1 MRKVPT
7 GTRPASHRRRNASS
21 RGTIRPRSALP
32 IDKGRRVR
40 CSNQPLYRRRR
51 RMALLV
57 LVLLLVL
64 LLVVVLAMGSLRV
77 GGMGDE
83 RPGQVDAPTFEEAVE
98 EVDESAG
105 DEEEAPE
112 KESSEEKSPEE
123 EATEEKE
130 EPVPAAPD
138 DPTLFLTVPKL
149 GLYNHTVRN
158 DDSEQALDLGAIKM
172 PGTDFP
178 WQEGDKN
185 TYIACHRLGWP
196 GTESHNQCLNLP
208 SMQKGDLI
216 ILKDANGAVYR
227 HRVVETLI
235 VGPDDHWVTD
245 PVAGKDMVSLQT
257 CIESP
262 DDLYTLGPDWS
273 YRFVVRAERTEKVDN
288 FRGLVGDSVT
298 AYTGLLHAHVAH
310 HGGVLQTARKSVG
323 GMVRSLWGSLE
334 PVVPSLLYNRH

>member
-1 MRKVPT
+1 
-7 GTRPASHRRRNASS
+7 
-21 RGTIRPRSALP
+21 
-32 IDKGRRVR
+32 
-40 CSNQPLYRRRR
+40 
-51 RMALLV
+51 MALLV

-64 LLVVVLAMGSLRV
+64 LLVVVLAVGSLGV

-83 RPGQVDAPTFEEAVE
+83 RPGQVDAPAFKEALE
-98 EVDESAG
+98 EVDEPAG

-196 GTESHNQCLNLP
+196 DTESHNQCLNLP
-208 SMQKGDLI
+208 SIREGDEI
-216 ILKDANGAVYR
+216 FLKDTNGMDYEYR
-227 HRVVETLI
+227 VSETLT
-235 VGPDDHWVTD
+235 VGPSDSWVMEPLT
-245 PVAGKDMVSLQT
+245 GKDMLSLQT
-257 CIESP
+257 CIEAP
-262 DDLYTLGPDWS
+262 GDFLTLGPNWLA
-273 YRFVVRAERTEKVDN
+273 RFVVRAERI
-288 FRGLVGDSVT
+288 
-298 AYTGLLHAHVAH
+298 
-310 HGGVLQTARKSVG
+310 
-323 GMVRSLWGSLE
+323 
-334 PVVPSLLYNRH
+334 

>member
-32 IDKGRRVR
+32 INKGRRVR

-51 RMALLV
+51 RMALLI
-57 LVLLLVL
+57 LILLLVL
-64 LLVVVLAMGSLRV
+64 LLVVVLAMGSLGV

-83 RPGQVDAPTFEEAVE
+83 RPGQVDAPAFEEAVE
-98 EVDESAG
+98 EVDEPAG

-112 KESSEEKSPEE
+112 EESSEEKSPEE
-123 EATEEKE
+123 EATEEE

-196 GTESHNQCLNLP
+196 GTESYNQCLNLP
-208 SMQKGDLI
+208 SIREGDEI
-216 ILKDANGAVYR
+216 FLKDTNGMDYEYR
-227 HRVVETLI
+227 VSETLTI
-235 VGPDDHWVTD
+235 GP
-245 PVAGKDMVSLQT
+245 
-257 CIESP
+257 
-262 DDLYTLGPDWS
+262 
-273 YRFVVRAERTEKVDN
+273 R
-288 FRGLVGDSVT
+288 DS
-298 AYTGLLHAHVAH
+298 
-310 HGGVLQTARKSVG
+310 R
-323 GMVRSLWGSLE
+323 
-334 PVVPSLLYNRH
+334 

>member
-1 MRKVPT
+1 
-7 GTRPASHRRRNASS
+7 
-21 RGTIRPRSALP
+21 
-32 IDKGRRVR
+32 
-40 CSNQPLYRRRR
+40 
-51 RMALLV
+51 MALLV
-57 LVLLLVL
+57 LVLLLV
-64 LLVVVLAMGSLRV
+64 VVLAVGSLGV

-112 KESSEEKSPEE
+112 EESSEEESSEEKSSEE

-208 SMQKGDLI
+208 SIREGDEI
-216 ILKDANGAVYR
+216 FLKDTNGMDYEYR
-227 HRVVETLI
+227 VSETLT
-235 VGPDDHWVTD
+235 VGPSDSWVMEPLT
-245 PVAGKDMVSLQT
+245 GKDVVSLQT
-257 CIESP
+257 CIEAP
-262 DDLYTLGPDWS
+262 GDFFTLGPNWLA
-273 YRFVVRAERTEKVDN
+273 RFVVRAERI
-288 FRGLVGDSVT
+288 
-298 AYTGLLHAHVAH
+298 
-310 HGGVLQTARKSVG
+310 
-323 GMVRSLWGSLE
+323 
-334 PVVPSLLYNRH
+334 

>member
-1 MRKVPT
+1 
-7 GTRPASHRRRNASS
+7 
-21 RGTIRPRSALP
+21 
-32 IDKGRRVR
+32 
-40 CSNQPLYRRRR
+40 
-51 RMALLV
+51 MALLV
-57 LVLLLVL
+57 LVLLLV
-64 LLVVVLAMGSLRV
+64 VVLAVGSLGV

-105 DEEEAPE
+105 DEEGATE
-112 KESSEEKSPEE
+112 KESPEGG
-123 EATEEKE
+123 ATEEKE

-208 SMQKGDLI
+208 LIREGDEI
-216 ILKDANGAVYR
+216 FLKDANGMVYEY
-227 HRVVETLI
+227 RVSETLT
-235 VGPDDHWVTD
+235 VGPSDSWVMEPLT
-245 PVAGKDMVSLQT
+245 GKDVVSLQT
-257 CIESP
+257 CIEAP
-262 DDLYTLGPDWS
+262 GDFFTLGPNWLA
-273 YRFVVRAERTEKVDN
+273 RFVVRAERI
-288 FRGLVGDSVT
+288 
-298 AYTGLLHAHVAH
+298 
-310 HGGVLQTARKSVG
+310 
-323 GMVRSLWGSLE
+323 
-334 PVVPSLLYNRH
+334 

>member
-1 MRKVPT
+1 
-7 GTRPASHRRRNASS
+7 
-21 RGTIRPRSALP
+21 
-32 IDKGRRVR
+32 
-40 CSNQPLYRRRR
+40 
-51 RMALLV
+51 MALLV

-64 LLVVVLAMGSLRV
+64 LLVVVLAMGSLGV

-83 RPGQVDAPTFEEAVE
+83 RPGQVDAPTFEKAVE
-98 EVDESAG
+98 EVDEPAG

-208 SMQKGDLI
+208 SIREGDEI
-216 ILKDANGAVYR
+216 FLKDTNGMDYEYR
-227 HRVVETLI
+227 VSETLT
-235 VGPDDHWVTD
+235 VGPRDSWVMEPLT
-245 PVAGKDMVSLQT
+245 GKDVLSLQT
-257 CIESP
+257 CIEAP
-262 DDLYTLGPDWS
+262 GDFLTLGPNWLA
-273 YRFVVRAERTEKVDN
+273 RFVVRAERI
-288 FRGLVGDSVT
+288 
-298 AYTGLLHAHVAH
+298 
-310 HGGVLQTARKSVG
+310 
-323 GMVRSLWGSLE
+323 
-334 PVVPSLLYNRH
+334 

>member
-1 MRKVPT
+1 
-7 GTRPASHRRRNASS
+7 
-21 RGTIRPRSALP
+21 
-32 IDKGRRVR
+32 
-40 CSNQPLYRRRR
+40 
-51 RMALLV
+51 MALLV

-64 LLVVVLAMGSLRV
+64 FLVVVLAVGSLGV

-83 RPGQVDAPTFEEAVE
+83 RSGQVDSPAFEEALE
-98 EVDESAG
+98 EVDEPAG

-112 KESSEEKSPEE
+112 EESSEEKSPEE

-208 SMQKGDLI
+208 SIREGDEI
-216 ILKDANGAVYR
+216 FLKDTNGMDYEYR
-227 HRVVETLI
+227 VSETLT
-235 VGPDDHWVTD
+235 VGPSDSWVMEPLT
-245 PVAGKDMVSLQT
+245 GKDVLSLQT
-257 CIESP
+257 CIEAP
-262 DDLYTLGPDWS
+262 GDFLTLGPNWLA
-273 YRFVVRAERTEKVDN
+273 RFVVRAERI
-288 FRGLVGDSVT
+288 
-298 AYTGLLHAHVAH
+298 
-310 HGGVLQTARKSVG
+310 
-323 GMVRSLWGSLE
+323 
-334 PVVPSLLYNRH
+334 

>member
-1 MRKVPT
+1 
-7 GTRPASHRRRNASS
+7 
-21 RGTIRPRSALP
+21 
-32 IDKGRRVR
+32 
-40 CSNQPLYRRRR
+40 
-51 RMALLV
+51 MALLV

-64 LLVVVLAMGSLRV
+64 LLVVVLAVGSLGV

-83 RPGQVDAPTFEEAVE
+83 RPGQVDAPTLEEAVE
-98 EVDESAG
+98 EADESAG
-105 DEEEAPE
+105 DEEEATE
-112 KESSEEKSPEE
+112 EESSEEESPEE

-208 SMQKGDLI
+208 SIREGDEI
-216 ILKDANGAVYR
+216 FLKDTNGMDYEYR
-227 HRVVETLI
+227 VSETLT
-235 VGPDDHWVTD
+235 VGPSDSWVMEPLT
-245 PVAGKDMVSLQT
+245 GKDVLSLQT
-257 CIESP
+257 CIEAP
-262 DDLYTLGPDWS
+262 GDFFTLGPNWLA
-273 YRFVVRAERTEKVDN
+273 RFVVRAERI
-288 FRGLVGDSVT
+288 
-298 AYTGLLHAHVAH
+298 
-310 HGGVLQTARKSVG
+310 
-323 GMVRSLWGSLE
+323 
-334 PVVPSLLYNRH
+334 

>member
-32 IDKGRRVR
+32 INKGRRVR

-57 LVLLLVL
+57 LVLLLV
-64 LLVVVLAMGSLRV
+64 VVLAVGSLGV

-105 DEEEAPE
+105 DEEEATE
-112 KESSEEKSPEE
+112 EESSEEESPEE

-149 GLYNHTVRN
+149 GLYNHT
-158 DDSEQALDLGAIKM
+158 
-172 PGTDFP
+172 
-178 WQEGDKN
+178 
-185 TYIACHRLGWP
+185 
-196 GTESHNQCLNLP
+196 
-208 SMQKGDLI
+208 
-216 ILKDANGAVYR
+216 
-227 HRVVETLI
+227 
-235 VGPDDHWVTD
+235 
-245 PVAGKDMVSLQT
+245 
-257 CIESP
+257 
-262 DDLYTLGPDWS
+262 
-273 YRFVVRAERTEKVDN
+273 
-288 FRGLVGDSVT
+288 
-298 AYTGLLHAHVAH
+298 
-310 HGGVLQTARKSVG
+310 
-323 GMVRSLWGSLE
+323 
-334 PVVPSLLYNRH
+334 

>member
-1 MRKVPT
+1 
-7 GTRPASHRRRNASS
+7 
-21 RGTIRPRSALP
+21 
-32 IDKGRRVR
+32 
-40 CSNQPLYRRRR
+40 
-51 RMALLV
+51 MALLV

-64 LLVVVLAMGSLRV
+64 LLVVVLAVGSLGV

-105 DEEEAPE
+105 DEEKATEE
-112 KESSEEKSPEE
+112 ESSDEESPEE

-130 EPVPAAPD
+130 EPVPAVPD

-196 GTESHNQCLNLP
+196 GTESYNQCLNLP
-208 SMQKGDLI
+208 SIREGDEIL
-216 ILKDANGAVYR
+216 LKDTNGMVYDY
-227 HRVVETLI
+227 RVSETLT
-235 VGPDDHWVTD
+235 VGPNDGRYMGT
-245 PVAGKDMVSLQT
+245 VSANSRRGRTAVSDSYASSSGVRQT
-257 CIESP
+257 LACC
-262 DDLYTLGPDWS
+262 
-273 YRFVVRAERTEKVDN
+273 R
-288 FRGLVGDSVT
+288 
-298 AYTGLLHAHVAH
+298 
-310 HGGVLQTARKSVG
+310 
-323 GMVRSLWGSLE
+323 
-334 PVVPSLLYNRH
+334 